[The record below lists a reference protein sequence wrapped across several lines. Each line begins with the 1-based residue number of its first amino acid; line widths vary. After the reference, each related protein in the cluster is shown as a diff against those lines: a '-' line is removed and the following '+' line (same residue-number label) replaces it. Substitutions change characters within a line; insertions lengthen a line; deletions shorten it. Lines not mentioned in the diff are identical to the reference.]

1 MKNLVNEFKEESF
14 KNHIGQ
20 VVNPGDDVIMIAS
33 GYNGRINIRKGKFL
47 GVLYDSRDR
56 VSGVKCEYMRTTTE
70 YDRSL
75 PFEERYKAENVI
87 KKTAP
92 TSTNLWLKR
101 VYKIDT
107 DPTVFKV

>member
-1 MKNLVNEFKEESF
+1 
-14 KNHIGQ
+14 
-20 VVNPGDDVIMIAS
+20 MIAS

-47 GVLYDSRDR
+47 GVLYGWGGK
-56 VSGVKCEYMRTTTE
+56 VSGVKCEYMRTTTK
-70 YDRSL
+70 YDYSL
-75 PFEERYKAENVI
+75 PYEERYKTENVI

-107 DPTVFKV
+107 DPTEFKV